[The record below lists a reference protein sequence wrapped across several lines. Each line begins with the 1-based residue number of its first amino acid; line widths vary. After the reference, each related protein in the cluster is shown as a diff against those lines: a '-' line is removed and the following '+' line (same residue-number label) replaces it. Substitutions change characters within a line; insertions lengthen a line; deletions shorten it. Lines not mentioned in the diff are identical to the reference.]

1 MMCIIDFMMSVVLC
15 ITFGAFAHKHVVA
28 HRGASGYM
36 PEHSIASY
44 RLAIDLQADYVEPD
58 LSLSKDGVLMCIHD
72 PILDTTTNVDSFS
85 VFAERKRTHIIDGKN
100 VTGFFVNDFT
110 LAELKSLALKQRYPD
125 VRSTAHDHILRIP
138 TFSEV
143 ITMVQTEYQRTGR
156 FVGIYAEL
164 KHPTFFNTGLISPFA
179 FEDHF
184 IQELIAHGVDVNGP
198 DVPNDLSSPLPVPVA
213 VQSFEDETL
222 KYLKRTTNLP
232 LVQLLESEEKNPTVD
247 NRNPKILENIA
258 SYAHGIGPDKSFFGS
273 VSYTVAK
280 ELMSLI
286 KSLSLVVHPY
296 TFRADMKMT
305 EKFNKTTSVD
315 MASQYAQE
323 EMYFYCCL
331 GVDGI
336 FSEFPDRSR
345 ATLQAIEILALTS
358 PHQPCGM
365 TCDLM

>member
-1 MMCIIDFMMSVVLC
+1 MIYIIVFVLVVLC
-15 ITFGAFAHKHVVA
+15 CTTGAFARKHVVA

-72 PILDTTTNVDSFS
+72 PILDTTTNVDSFPE
-85 VFAERKRTHIIDGKN
+85 FAERKRTHEIDGRN

-110 LAELKSLALKQRYPD
+110 LAELQTLALKQRYPNT
-125 VRSTAHDHILRIP
+125 RSTAHDRFLRIP

-143 ITMVQTEYQRTGR
+143 IAMVQTEYQRTGR
-156 FVGIYAEL
+156 FVGIYVEL
-164 KHPTFFNTGLISPFA
+164 KHPTFFNTRLANPFA
-179 FEDHF
+179 FEDNF
-184 IQELIAHGVDVNGP
+184 IQELIAHGLEVNGP
-198 DVPNDLSSPLPVPVA
+198 DVPNDLSSPLPVPIA
-213 VQSFEDETL
+213 VQSFEVDTL

-232 LVQLLESEEKNPTVD
+232 LVQLLESEEDDPTVD
-247 NRNPKILENIA
+247 NRDPQILEHIA
-258 SYAHGIGPDKSFFGS
+258 SYAHGIGPDKSFLGS
-273 VSYTVAK
+273 VSYAVAK

-305 EKFNKTTSVD
+305 EKFNKTASTD
-315 MASQYAQE
+315 TTSQYAQE

-365 TCDLM
+365 ACDLM